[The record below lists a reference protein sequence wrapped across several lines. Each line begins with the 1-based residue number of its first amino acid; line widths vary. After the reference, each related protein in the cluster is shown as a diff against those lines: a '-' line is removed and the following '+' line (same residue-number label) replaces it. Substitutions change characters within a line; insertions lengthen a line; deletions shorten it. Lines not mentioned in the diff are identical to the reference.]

1 MDSVEG
7 NRTRPGW
14 RRHATRRRIAGGAT
28 GIAMLALVAVAVA
41 VPGAGPL
48 GATSPG
54 AAGGTA
60 PPASSGSPGAGPGAS
75 AAASPG
81 AGVQPLNPVRVAT
94 AIRYRDSWGVRAL
107 TVADDAAPA
116 TPDNPPELQEF
127 WTRIPWLDAAG
138 VAESGPVTTLPGPLT
153 FQTGDRPVLAIG
165 ITSPDRK
172 VPLDARIWHVRGGDL
187 PQRIVPRV
195 MTAEPGRTVWLPT
208 TPDGEALT
216 AWPPGLY
223 RIDLIVARRIVRVSL
238 GVPGVEE
245 TERLAGNEPAPD
257 PRLAAMPDD
266 EIRAALEQE
275 LLDETFTGFVVTGG
289 EVVPLPRA
297 TDRARDELTSW
308 LDPVLP
314 GRGRGFAERARF
326 GSVVVG
332 TSATAIGWILPAGA
346 EARQTDV
353 YMLAPREERLR
364 VQTTMLRVARGASFA
379 DAVLV
384 RPVAGA
390 RWPAAVYRLEASWAE
405 HGGGIAYASWHVDLT
420 PAIVEVPGGSQ
431 ADLAR
436 VWREKEASLTASA
449 EFDPVIYD
457 TVPLLDAGDAESGL
471 SASKPGEACLDRR
484 LISPEGGPLGIRG
497 LDGEDISTFQ
507 VYRVFDGGTRVPIA
521 SGLVPDAAPDLALV
535 MTPIQGW
542 QPGAYR
548 IVLRFAGGLRARPAM
563 TFLVCTGVIDGER
576 LIFDPASTSG

>member
-1 MDSVEG
+1 MGSVEG
-7 NRTRPGW
+7 NRMAAGW
-14 RRHATRRRIAGGAT
+14 RRHATRRRVAGGAT
-28 GIAMLALVAVAVA
+28 GIAVLAMVAAAVALPV
-41 VPGAGPL
+41 GPL
-48 GATSPG
+48 GPSRSGGPTTP
-54 AAGGTA
+54 AASA
-60 PPASSGSPGAGPGAS
+60 GSPSAS
-75 AAASPG
+75 AAAP
-81 AGVQPLNPVRVAT
+81 AGSAAPLLHPVRVAT
-94 AIRYRDSWGVRAL
+94 GIRYRDGWGIRAL
-107 TVADDAAPA
+107 TVADDSPPA
-116 TPDNPPELQEF
+116 TAESPAMLQEF

-138 VAESGPVTTLPGPLT
+138 VADTGPVTTLPGPLT

-172 VPLDARIWHVRGGDL
+172 VPLDARVWRVRGGDV
-187 PQRIVPRV
+187 PQRIVPQV
-195 MTAEPGRTVWLPT
+195 MTAEPGRTIWLPT
-208 TPDGEALT
+208 TPKGEALS

-238 GVPGVEE
+238 RVPGVEE
-245 TERLAGNEPAPD
+245 TERRNGSEPAPD
-257 PRLAAMPDD
+257 PRQATMPDD
-266 EIRAALEQE
+266 EIVDGLEQS
-275 LLDETFTGFVVTGG
+275 LLHESFTGFVVTGG
-289 EVVPLPRA
+289 EVKALPRA

-346 EARQTDV
+346 DERQTAV
-353 YMLAPREERLR
+353 WMLAPREEQLR
-364 VQTTMLRVARGASFA
+364 VQTTMLRVARGSSFA

-390 RWPAAVYRLEASWAE
+390 RWPAAVYRLEASWQE
-405 HGGGIAYASWHVDLT
+405 HGGGVAYASWHVDLT

-457 TVPLLDAGDAESGL
+457 TVPLLDSGDAESGL
-471 SASKPGEACLDRR
+471 SASKPGEACADRR

-497 LDGEDISTFQ
+497 LDGENISTFQ
-507 VYRVFDGGTRVPIA
+507 VYRVFDGGTRIPIA

-548 IVLRFAGGLRARPAM
+548 IVLRFAGGLHARPAM
-563 TFLVCTGVIDGER
+563 TFLVCAGVIDGER
-576 LIFDPASTSG
+576 LVFDPATTSG

>member
-1 MDSVEG
+1 MAA
-7 NRTRPGW
+7 GW
-14 RRHATRRRIAGGAT
+14 RRHATPRRVAGGAT
-28 GIAMLALVAVAVA
+28 GIAVLAMVAAAVAL
-41 VPGAGPL
+41 PLGPL
-48 GATSPG
+48 GPSPSGAT
-54 AAGGTA
+54 AA
-60 PPASSGSPGAGPGAS
+60 P
-75 AAASPG
+75 AASGGPVPS
-81 AGVQPLNPVRVAT
+81 AVSSVAADTPLLHPVRVAT
-94 AIRYRDSWGVRAL
+94 GIRYRDGWGIRAL
-107 TVADDAAPA
+107 TIADDSPPA
-116 TPDNPPELQEF
+116 TAESPAMLQEF
-127 WTRIPWLDAAG
+127 WTMIPWLDAAG
-138 VAESGPVTTLPGPLT
+138 VADEGPVTTLPGPLT

-172 VPLDARIWHVRGGDL
+172 VPLDARVWRVEGGDL
-187 PQRIVPRV
+187 PQRIVPKV
-195 MTAEPGRTVWLPT
+195 MAAEPGRTIWLPT
-208 TPDGEALT
+208 TPQGETLS

-238 GVPGVEE
+238 RVPGVEE
-245 TERLAGNEPAPD
+245 TERRVGSEPAPD
-257 PRLAAMPDD
+257 PRLATMPDED
-266 EIRAALEQE
+266 IIKGLEQKLVNE
-275 LLDETFTGFVVTGG
+275 SFTGFVVTGG
-289 EVVPLPRA
+289 EVNPLPRA

-326 GSVVVG
+326 GSIVVG

-346 EARQTDV
+346 EALQTDLW
-353 YMLAPREERLR
+353 MLAPREEELR
-364 VQTTMLRVARGASFA
+364 VQTTALRVARGSSFA

-390 RWPAAVYRLEASWAE
+390 RWPAAVYRLEASWQE
-405 HGGGIAYASWHVDLT
+405 HGGGVAYASWHVDLT

-457 TVPLLDAGDAESGL
+457 TVPLLDSGDAESGL
-471 SASKPGEACLDRR
+471 SASKPGEACADRR

-497 LDGEDISTFQ
+497 LDGENISTFQ
-507 VYRVFDGGTRVPIA
+507 VYRVFDGGTRIPIA

-535 MTPIQGW
+535 MTPVQGW

-548 IVLRFAGGLRARPAM
+548 IVLRFAGGLHARPAM
-563 TFLVCTGVIDGER
+563 TFLVCAGVIDGER
-576 LIFDPASTSG
+576 LVFDPATTSG